1 LILIIFAGATI
12 ASSHGSG
19 REVTEMNARLMIPA
33 LLMALACS
41 SLMAADAKHDDHGSA
56 PAHEPQAKPAP
67 AKPAEK
73 HASDA
78 KPSAEAKPAAD
89 TKLADA
95 HTEEPAKPAPKK
107 KRAKKAKKAASH
119 DAHAPAA
126 AAHGSTP
133 SPAHGSDSQAPAH
146 GDKANAAA
154 DAHAAPEPSKRLKL
168 RKGVAGAT
176 QDPHA
181 ADSHAGAAAHT
192 DTPTATAI
200 ATPAPPADTHAV
212 PAAPAAASHGAHAD
226 APPAQASAP
235 APSHAQEDAHA
246 LVAAPAPASKR
257 VKMKKPLPATPATD
271 THAATPASP
280 PPPADTHAAPAAAA
294 TAHSAHAKDEH
305 AGHDAHAKHDAP
317 AAAAS
322 PVAAK
327 ALPAHSGHSAMTVG
341 APHPAE
347 ECDMPLKAEIA
358 ALFDRWNASL
368 RTGDPRRVVANY
380 APNSILLPTV
390 SNRARFT
397 IAEKEDYFTHFLMKR
412 PEGSIDDRLIEVDC
426 NSATD
431 AGLYTFRFA
440 DGTKVKARYSFSYKK
455 IGNEWLITS
464 HHSSAMPEQAAAA
477 HEAPVT
483 HAAAAPPAPKAQAA
497 APREDSVPSTKG
509 WVRFP

>member
-1 LILIIFAGATI
+1 
-12 ASSHGSG
+12 
-19 REVTEMNARLMIPA
+19 MNARLMIPA
-33 LLMALACS
+33 LLMALVCP
-41 SLMAADAKHDDHGSA
+41 SLLAADAKHDDHGSA
-56 PAHEPQAKPAP
+56 PAHEAQAKPAP
-67 AKPAEK
+67 AKPVDK
-73 HASDA
+73 PSSDA
-78 KPSAEAKPAAD
+78 KPPVEAKPAAD
-89 TKLADA
+89 VKLADA
-95 HTEEPAKPAPKK
+95 PAEEPAKPAPKK
-107 KRAKKAKKAASH
+107 KRAKKTKKAAAP

-126 AAHGSTP
+126 AAHGGPP
-133 SPAHGSDSQAPAH
+133 SAAHGSDSPAPAH

-168 RKGVAGAT
+168 RKAIAGGT
-176 QDPHA
+176 QDNHA
-181 ADSHAGAAAHT
+181 ADSPAGTAAHT
-192 DTPTATAI
+192 DTPAATATAS
-200 ATPAPPADTHAV
+200 PAAPADTHAV
-212 PAAPAAASHGAHAD
+212 PPAPAAASHGAHAD
-226 APPAQASAP
+226 APSAPAQAP
-235 APSHAQEDAHA
+235 APSNVQDDAHA

-257 VKMKKPLPATPATD
+257 VKMKKPLPAASVID
-271 THAATPASP
+271 THAAAPAADTHSAPPASP
-280 PPPADTHAAPAAAA
+280 AVVPAAPAAAA
-294 TAHSAHAKDEH
+294 SADSSHAKDDH
-305 AGHDAHAKHDAP
+305 AVHDAHAKHDAAS
-317 AAAAS
+317 AATAS
-322 PVAAK
+322 PAAAK
-327 ALPAHSGHSAMTVG
+327 ALPAHSGHSAMTVA

-455 IGNEWLITS
+455 IGNDWLITS
-464 HHSSAMPEQAAAA
+464 HHSSAMPEQAATG
-477 HEAPVT
+477 HDAPVT
-483 HAAAAPPAPKAQAA
+483 HAAAAPPAPKPQAA

>member
-1 LILIIFAGATI
+1 
-12 ASSHGSG
+12 
-19 REVTEMNARLMIPA
+19 MNARLMIPT

-41 SLMAADAKHDDHGSA
+41 SLMAADGKHDDHGSA
-56 PAHEPQAKPAP
+56 PAHNANEAQAKPAQ
-67 AKPAEK
+67 AKPVDK
-73 HASDA
+73 PSSDA
-78 KPSAEAKPAAD
+78 KPPAEAKPAAD
-89 TKLADA
+89 AKLADA
-95 HTEEPAKPAPKK
+95 PAEEPAKPAPKK
-107 KRAKKAKKAASH
+107 KRAKKTKKAAAP

-126 AAHGSTP
+126 AAHGGTP
-133 SPAHGSDSQAPAH
+133 SAAHGSNSQAPAH

-168 RKGVAGAT
+168 RKAIAGGT
-176 QDPHA
+176 QDNHA
-181 ADSHAGAAAHT
+181 ADSPAGTAAHT
-192 DTPTATAI
+192 DTPAATATAS
-200 ATPAPPADTHAV
+200 PAAPADTHAV
-212 PAAPAAASHGAHAD
+212 PPAPAAASHGAHAD
-226 APPAQASAP
+226 APPAQAQAP
-235 APSHAQEDAHA
+235 APSHAQDDANS

-257 VKMKKPLPATPATD
+257 VKMKKPLPAASATD
-271 THAATPASP
+271 AHAAVLAADTHSATPASP
-280 PPPADTHAAPAAAA
+280 AVAHAAPAAAA
-294 TAHSAHAKDEH
+294 NTDSSHAKDEH

-317 AAAAS
+317 AAGTATSA
-322 PVAAK
+322 AAK
-327 ALPAHSGHSAMTVG
+327 ALPAHSGHSAMTVA
-341 APHPAE
+341 APHPSE

-397 IAEKEDYFTHFLMKR
+397 IAEKEDYFMHFLMKR

-464 HHSSAMPEQAAAA
+464 HHSSAMPEQAATG
-477 HEAPVT
+477 HDAPGT

>member
-1 LILIIFAGATI
+1 
-12 ASSHGSG
+12 
-19 REVTEMNARLMIPA
+19 MNARLMIPA
-33 LLMALACS
+33 LLMVLACPP
-41 SLMAADAKHDDHGSA
+41 LMAADAKHDDHGSA
-56 PAHEPQAKPAP
+56 PAHEAQAKPTT

-73 HASDA
+73 PADKPAEKHSSDANPAAETKPAADA
-78 KPSAEAKPAAD
+78 KPSDAPAEA
-89 TKLADA
+89 
-95 HTEEPAKPAPKK
+95 PAKPAPKK
-107 KRAKKAKKAASH
+107 KRAKKAKKASSH
-119 DAHAPAA
+119 DAQASTAQGGTTTAAHGADSHAPA
-126 AAHGSTP
+126 
-133 SPAHGSDSQAPAH
+133 PA
-146 GDKANAAA
+146 DKASAAA
-154 DAHAAPEPSKRLKL
+154 DTHAATEPSKRLKL
-168 RKGVAGAT
+168 RKAVAGAAP
-176 QDPHA
+176 DSPG
-181 ADSHAGAAAHT
+181 ADSHAGAAAHA
-192 DTPTATAI
+192 DATA
-200 ATPAPPADTHAV
+200 ATTTASAADSPAAH
-212 PAAPAAASHGAHAD
+212 AAPAAHSPAPASPSQGAHAD
-226 APPAQASAP
+226 AAPVHAAAP
-235 APSHAQEDAHA
+235 ASSHAQDDAHA

-257 VKMKKPLPATPATD
+257 IKMKKPLPAAPVVD
-271 THAATPASP
+271 THAAVSA
-280 PPPADTHAAPAAAA
+280 ADTHAASPAPPAELHAVPAAAPA
-294 TAHSAHAKDEH
+294 AHSSTAKDEH
-305 AGHDAHAKHDAP
+305 AGHDAHAKHEAP
-317 AAAAS
+317 SHATAP

-327 ALPAHSGHSAMTVG
+327 ALPAHSGHSAMTV
-341 APHPAE
+341 AATHPAD

-477 HEAPVT
+477 HDAPVT